1 MKYLF
6 FDTETTGL
14 PKNYNAPASDTD
26 NWPRLVQLAWL
37 VTDEKGEVIS
47 KHNYI
52 VKPDGF
58 IIPLAASAV
67 HGIEHSKAL
76 EVGEDLLEV
85 LKSFAESMD
94 LHKPTVV
101 GHNVS
106 FDINVL
112 AAEFIRRGM
121 KPALLEAESYCTMK
135 ETINFCDLPN
145 KKYPKLIELH
155 RKLFK
160 TDFDGA
166 HDALVDVLACAKCF
180 FEYRNLSR
188 QSTMFD

>member
-47 KHNYI
+47 KHNHI
-52 VKPDGF
+52 VKPEGF

-67 HGIEHSKAL
+67 HGIEHSRAL
-76 EVGEDLLEV
+76 EVGEDLLDV
-85 LKSFAESMD
+85 LKSFAESMAE
-94 LHKPTVV
+94 HQPTVV

-112 AAEFIRRGM
+112 AAEFIRQGM

-135 ETINFCDLPN
+135 ETIDFCNLPN

-180 FEYRNLSR
+180 FEYKNLSR
-188 QSTMFD
+188 QGTMFD